1 MICSPDSGEEEEHG
15 HVPGVHADD
24 EPEASQVPAGHLLG
38 DDPDIVGEVGGVDQG
53 HVVQQDAPGQ
63 HDPSNGQL

>member
-15 HVPGVHADD
+15 HVPGVHADY
-24 EPEASQVPAGHLLG
+24 EPEAGQVPARHLLR

-53 HVVQQDAPGQ
+53 HVV
-63 HDPSNGQL
+63 

>member
-24 EPEASQVPAGHLLG
+24 EPEAGQVPVGHLLR

-53 HVVQQDAPGQ
+53 HVI
-63 HDPSNGQL
+63 